1 MWDMGMMVEKIWVN
15 SHADRGT
22 VEDCVGVLV
31 PDAKGHAVAN
41 VFGNANPIAESLV
54 GLGWEVAIV
63 DMIVYRFHPGELENG
78 TDVADVSGGKKERL
92 TIVKCWV

>member
-1 MWDMGMMVEKIWVN
+1 MVEKVGIN
-15 SHADRGT
+15 GRADRGT
-22 VEDCVGVLV
+22 VDDGVGGFV

-78 TDVADVSGGKKERL
+78 TDVSDVAGGKKERL
-92 TIVKCWV
+92 TIVKRWV